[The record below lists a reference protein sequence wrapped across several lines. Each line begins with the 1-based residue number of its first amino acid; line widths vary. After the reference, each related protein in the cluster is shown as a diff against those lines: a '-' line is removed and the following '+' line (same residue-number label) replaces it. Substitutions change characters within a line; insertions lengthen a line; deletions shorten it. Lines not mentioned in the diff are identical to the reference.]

1 MKKIVQKKS
10 SKMTL
15 ANENILRMETKEIS
29 NIKIPNKKT
38 KKKKKQITYH
48 ITKTMTILHKNL

>member
-15 ANENILRMETKEIS
+15 ANENILRMEAKEIS
-29 NIKIPNKKT
+29 NITIVMCEKIPLSKCSRKT
-38 KKKKKQITYH
+38 Y
-48 ITKTMTILHKNL
+48 